1 VNGLAKRHG
10 ELHKKGNHMEK
21 PVLSDANTYPS
32 EEIILGFLGK
42 SKEYWKEF
50 GDMLNTSFPN
60 LELCWNYY
68 KDGSNWLCKVVNK
81 KKTVFWLSVYD
92 GYFKTAF
99 YFTEKTGSNIRRLD
113 IGKEI
118 IDSYL
123 KAKSFGKLKPLRID
137 IKSKKTIKDL
147 KKVIEYKLES

>member
-1 VNGLAKRHG
+1 
-10 ELHKKGNHMEK
+10 MEK

-42 SKEYWKEF
+42 SKACWGEF
-50 GDMLNTSFPN
+50 VDMLKSSFPN
-60 LELCWNYY
+60 LELCWRYY
-68 KDGSNWLCKVVNK
+68 RDGNNWLCKVVNK

-137 IKSKKTIKDL
+137 IKSKEAIKDL

>member
-1 VNGLAKRHG
+1 M
-10 ELHKKGNHMEK
+10 KGNHMEK

-32 EEIILGFLGK
+32 EEIILGFLRK
-42 SKEYWKEF
+42 SKTCWKEF
-50 GDMLNTSFPN
+50 GDMLNSNFPN

-68 KDGSNWLCKVVNK
+68 RDGSNWFCKVVNK
-81 KKTVFWLSVYD
+81 KKTVFWLSVYH

-99 YFTEKTGSNIRRLD
+99 YFTEKTGSNIRKLE
-113 IGKEI
+113 IGKEM

-123 KAKSFGKLKPLRID
+123 KAKSIGKLKPLIID
-137 IKSKKTIKDL
+137 IKSKRVIRDL

>member
-1 VNGLAKRHG
+1 
-10 ELHKKGNHMEK
+10 MEK
-21 PVLSDANTYPS
+21 PVLSDANTHPT

-42 SKEYWKEF
+42 AKGCWKEF
-50 GDMLNTSFPN
+50 GDMLKSSFPN

-68 KDGSNWLCKVVNK
+68 KDGSNWFCKVVNK
-81 KKTVFWLSVYD
+81 KKTIFWLSVYD

-137 IKSKKTIKDL
+137 IKSKEAIKDL

>member
-1 VNGLAKRHG
+1 
-10 ELHKKGNHMEK
+10 MEK
-21 PVLSDANTYPS
+21 PVLSDMNTYPS

-42 SKEYWKEF
+42 SKACWKEF
-50 GDMLNTSFPN
+50 GDVLNTSFPN
-60 LELCWNYY
+60 LELCWRFYR
-68 KDGSNWLCKVVNK
+68 DGNNWLCKVVNK

-99 YFTEKTGSNIRRLD
+99 YFTEKTGSNIRKLD
-113 IGKEI
+113 IDKEI
-118 IDSYL
+118 IESYL

-137 IKSKKTIKDL
+137 IKSKKAVKDL

>member
-1 VNGLAKRHG
+1 
-10 ELHKKGNHMEK
+10 MEK

-42 SKEYWKEF
+42 SKPFWKEF
-50 GDMLNTSFPN
+50 GDMLKSNFPN
-60 LELCWNYY
+60 LELCWRYY
-68 KDGSNWLCKVVNK
+68 RDGSSWLCKVVNK

-113 IGKEI
+113 IAKEI

-137 IKSKKTIKDL
+137 IKSKKAIKDL

>member
-1 VNGLAKRHG
+1 
-10 ELHKKGNHMEK
+10 MEK
-21 PVLSDANTYPS
+21 PVLSDMNTYPS
-32 EEIILGFLGK
+32 EEVILGFLGK
-42 SKEYWKEF
+42 SKAYWKEF
-50 GDMLNTSFPN
+50 VDMLKASFPN
-60 LELCWNYY
+60 LELNWRYY
-68 KDGSNWLCKVVNK
+68 RDGSSWLCKVVNK

-123 KAKSFGKLKPLRID
+123 KAKGFGKLKPLRID
-137 IKSKKTIKDL
+137 IKSKKAINDL
-147 KKVIEYKLES
+147 KKVIEYKLHS

>member
-1 VNGLAKRHG
+1 
-10 ELHKKGNHMEK
+10 MEK
-21 PVLSDANTYPS
+21 PVLSDMNTYPS
-32 EEIILGFLGK
+32 EEIILSFLGK
-42 SKEYWKEF
+42 SKTCWKEF

-60 LELCWNYY
+60 LEPCWKYY

-81 KKTVFWLSVYD
+81 KKTVFWLSVYN

-99 YFTEKTGSNIRRLD
+99 YFTEKTGSNIPRLD

-123 KAKSFGKLKPLRID
+123 KAKSIGKLTPLRID
-137 IKSKKTIKDL
+137 IKSKKDIRDL